1 MGLNINMHVIKRE
14 ERYAFYSE
22 LINLFNPINMAYH
35 LNLNTSIYL
44 IRAIIKLNTRHKNKM
59 KGKPNILQNDV

>member
-1 MGLNINMHVIKRE
+1 MGWNNYIYMIKRG
-14 ERYAFYSE
+14 ERCLCNLE
-22 LINLFNPINMAYH
+22 LINLFHPINMTYH

-59 KGKPNILQNDV
+59 KGKT